1 MLSMNLEQLRAA
13 VSAGGVAGITLR
25 AKGDS
30 FFVEIATRSGQDAML
45 ARVRGPEPRCFV
57 NPRSG
62 LGMLREAGIVH
73 VVVDLSQWEPLPK
86 K

>member
-1 MLSMNLEQLRAA
+1 MLSMNLQQLEAA

-25 AKGDS
+25 GQGDG
-30 FFVEIATRSGQDAML
+30 FFVEIATRSGQDIML
-45 ARVRGPEPRCFV
+45 ARVRSPEPRCFV

-62 LGMLREAGIVH
+62 LHQLREVG
-73 VVVDLSQWEPLPK
+73 VVNVTVDLTDWKPLPK